1 MRQEVAV
8 VHEYIRD
15 IDNSVH
21 PMAVAPCR
29 NLPARES
36 AALRIKTC
44 REFRGRGTCLERM
57 PRRVG
62 EPYRRCLFGAFSARF
77 RRVFGAFSACFNVSE
92 HERDAREATS
102 DAEASRMTFDSLGGR
117 S

>member
-62 EPYRRCLFGAFSARF
+62 EPCRRCLFGAFSTR
-77 RRVFGAFSACFNVSE
+77 FNVSE

-102 DAEASRMTFDSLGGR
+102 DAEASYDVRFAWWSLVT
-117 S
+117 SD